1 MKFPRRQFLHLA
13 TCAVALP
20 AVLRLARAEDA
31 PPRPASQGKTLAE
44 RLAAYAHELRYEDLD
59 AETIER
65 VKSHIIDSLGCGLAA
80 FDEKPVRIC
89 RDVALTSSG
98 AATVIGTTRRVA
110 PDLAAFANDAAVR
123 YLDLNDAYVASVT
136 GHPSDTIPA
145 CLAVAEAER
154 ASPAELFTAIVLAY
168 EINCRLI
175 DAFDISTRGWD
186 VPVFNLPA
194 VALAAG
200 KLMKLPPEKL
210 AQAVNLSLNDHIPM
224 GQTRTQVLSDWKGV
238 ASAEAGRNGV
248 FAAMLARGGL
258 TGPAPIFEGRLGFFK
273 LVAAPAEVD
282 VAGFGRRGV
291 PFRIHQCGMKSYPAH
306 VSAQTT
312 VPAALALAREIGNL
326 DRVTAIEI
334 GTTRRGYQMAGSGAE
349 KWAPESKETADH
361 SLPYIA
367 TRAMFDGDIDNDSY
381 APEKLRDPRALAFM
395 RKITVKED
403 PAFATITV
411 SVPPTR
417 LTATLDNGRR
427 VTNLVD
433 KMPGFPGQPI
443 RRADVERKFRSNVGK
458 RWPKERTDA
467 VLKGLWDIERTEDL
481 SVLLGRLALSS

>member
-13 TCAVALP
+13 AGAVALP
-20 AVLRLARAEDA
+20 AVLRMARAENA
-31 PPRPASQGKTLAE
+31 PAAPQKSIAE
-44 RLAAYAHELRYEDLD
+44 RLADYAHGLRDDDLD
-59 AETIER
+59 ADTIER
-65 VKSHIIDSLGCGLAA
+65 VKSHVIDSLGCGLAA

-89 RDVALTSSG
+89 REVALATRG
-98 AATVIGTTRRVA
+98 GGATVIGTTRRAA

-136 GHPSDTIPA
+136 GHPSDTIAA
-145 CLAVAEAER
+145 CLAVAETEGSR
-154 ASPAELFTAIVLAY
+154 PAEFLTAIVLAY

-186 VPVFNLPA
+186 VPVFNLPS
-194 VALAAG
+194 VALAVG
-200 KLMKLPPEKL
+200 KLMKLPPDKL

-224 GQTRTQVLSDWKGV
+224 GQTRTQALSDWKGV
-238 ASAEAGRNGV
+238 AAAEAGRNGI

-258 TGPAPIFEGRLGFFK
+258 TGPAPIFEGKLGFTK
-273 LVAAPAEVD
+273 MLGVQGDVD
-282 VAGFGRRGV
+282 VASFGRRGV

-306 VSAQTT
+306 VSAQTAI
-312 VPAALALAREIGNL
+312 PAAVALAKEIGNL
-326 DRVTAIEI
+326 DRVTALEI

-349 KWAPESKETADH
+349 KWAPDSKETADH

-367 TRAMFDGDIDNDSY
+367 TRAMFDGDLDNSSY
-381 APEKLRDPRALAFM
+381 APDKLHEPRILAFM

-417 LTATLDNGRR
+417 LTATLDDGSR
-427 VTNLVD
+427 VTRLVD
-433 KMPGFPGQPI
+433 KMPGFPGQPPS
-443 RRADVERKFRSNVGK
+443 RADVERKFRSNVGK
-458 RWPKERTDA
+458 RWPKARTDA
-467 VLKGLWDIERTEDL
+467 VLEALWRLDKTDNL
-481 SVLLGRLALSS
+481 SALLGKLALHS